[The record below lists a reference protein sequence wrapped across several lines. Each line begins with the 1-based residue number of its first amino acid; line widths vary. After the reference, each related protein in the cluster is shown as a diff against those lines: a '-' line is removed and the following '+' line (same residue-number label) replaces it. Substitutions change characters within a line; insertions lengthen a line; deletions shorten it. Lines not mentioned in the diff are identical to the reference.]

1 VLPALTLRFLA
12 LVQVVN
18 EVDPASWQRLMRESL
33 VLIAQGFA

>member
-1 VLPALTLRFLA
+1 MPALTLRFLT

-18 EVDPASWQRLMRESL
+18 EIDPASGQRLMRESL